1 VTGAGFPAAPLE
13 CESFT
18 MSKYL
23 ERITQAVEQS
33 REIEGQ
39 LSDPDVASQP
49 GRFKEL
55 AKDLAALRP
64 VVDLSQRYRE
74 VVRELEEAE
83 QMIGDADS
91 DLAEMARGELESLAS
106 ELASLDQTLFE
117 HFTPKDPR
125 DSKNAIFEIR
135 AGTGGDEAAL
145 FAGDLFRMYVRYSEG
160 LGWKVELLSSSE
172 TPGGGFKEV
181 IAMINGRDVFS
192 RFKYERGVHRVQRVP
207 ATESQGR
214 IHTSTVTVAV
224 MPEAEE
230 VDVQID
236 PQDLRIDVMRAG
248 GPGGQSVN
256 TTDSAVRITHL
267 PSGLVVQCQDEKSQ
281 HKNKAKAMKVLCSR
295 LLDLETERVNA
306 ERASERKEQVGT
318 GERSEK
324 IRTYNFPQNRI
335 TDHRAS
341 ITLHKLD
348 DILEGDLEELLDAV
362 RSAMLAKVES
372 QVEG

>member
-1 VTGAGFPAAPLE
+1 
-13 CESFT
+13 

-23 ERITQAVEQS
+23 ERIAEAKERS

-39 LSDPDVASQP
+39 LADPDVASKP
-49 GRFKEL
+49 GRIQEL
-55 AKDLAALRP
+55 AKDLGSLRP
-64 VVDLSQRYRE
+64 VVETGTRYE
-74 VVRELEEAE
+74 DVVQQLEDAHA
-83 QMIGDADS
+83 MLDDADP
-91 DLAEMARGELESLAS
+91 DLAELARGEATELES
-106 ELASLDQTLFE
+106 ELAELDAKLFDL
-117 HFTPKDPR
+117 FIPKDPN
-125 DSKNAIFEIR
+125 DEKNAIFEIR

-145 FAGDLFRMYVRYSEG
+145 FAGDLFRMYTRYAER
-160 LGWKVELLSSSE
+160 LGWKVEILSSNE
-172 TPGGGFKEV
+172 TAGGGFKEV
-181 IAMINGRDVFS
+181 IAMIDGRDVFS

-207 ATESQGR
+207 TTESQGR

-281 HKNKAKAMKVLCSR
+281 HKNKAKAMTVLRSR
-295 LLDLETERVNA
+295 LLDLETERVA
-306 ERASERKEQVGT
+306 SERASQRREQVGT

-335 TDHRAS
+335 TDHRAGV
-341 ITLHKLD
+341 TLHKLD
-348 DILEGDLEELLDAV
+348 SVLEGSLNELLDAV
-362 RSAMLAKVES
+362 RGEMLARREA
-372 QVEG
+372 EA

>member
-1 VTGAGFPAAPLE
+1 
-13 CESFT
+13 

-23 ERITQAVEQS
+23 ERIAEAEERG

-39 LSDPDVASQP
+39 LSDPETASQP

-55 AKDLAALRP
+55 AVDLANLRP
-64 VVDLSQRYRE
+64 VIEVGRRYRD
-74 VVRELEEAE
+74 VVSELAEAN
-83 QMIGDADS
+83 QMSGDADP
-91 DLAEMARGELESLAS
+91 DLAEMARGEAESLTE
-106 ELASLDQTLFE
+106 ELADLDQRLFE
-117 HFTPKDPR
+117 IFIPKDPR
-125 DSKNAIFEIR
+125 DAKNAIFEIR

-145 FAGDLFRMYVRYSEG
+145 FAGDLFRMYARYAEH
-160 LGWKVELLSSSE
+160 LGWRVDMLSSSE

-181 IAMINGRDVFS
+181 IAMIDGRDVFS

-207 ATESQGR
+207 ATEAQGR

-230 VDVQID
+230 VDVEVD

-295 LLDLETERVNA
+295 LLDLETERVNS
-306 ERASERKEQVGT
+306 ERASERKEQVGS

-341 ITLHKLD
+341 VTLHKLD
-348 DILEGDLEELLDAV
+348 GVLEGDLDELLDGV
-362 RSAMLAKVES
+362 RGAMLAKVES
-372 QVEG
+372 